1 MQDPEKRSRYLSQ
14 AIELRTKMKA
24 SMVTGD
30 AGPLDAA
37 ASSKVR
43 DMQKRQGILN
53 RQLVVADAEER
64 PALMKEIEDLT
75 NAIDAVYD
83 DHHKKWKERG
93 NAQVAPKPP
102 GVDGTGP
109 GSVSGYVLPFLKHA

>member
-1 MQDPEKRSRYLSQ
+1 
-14 AIELRTKMKA
+14 MKA
-24 SMVTGD
+24 TAPIIGGVNCP
-30 AGPLDAA
+30 PLDAA

-75 NAIDAVYD
+75 DPEV
-83 DHHKKWKERG
+83 G
-93 NAQVAPKPP
+93 NMVSEMMVARITKDVRISPESE
-102 GVDGTGP
+102 
-109 GSVSGYVLPFLKHA
+109 SVKIVFRNTV